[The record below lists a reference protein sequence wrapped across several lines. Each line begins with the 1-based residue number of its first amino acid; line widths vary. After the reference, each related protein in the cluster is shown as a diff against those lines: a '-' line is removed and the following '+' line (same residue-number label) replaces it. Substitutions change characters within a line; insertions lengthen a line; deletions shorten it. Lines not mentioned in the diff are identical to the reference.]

1 NPIAAIGAYW
11 ATRRRPTD
19 DEVHALETM
28 ARAASV
34 AMDNVRLRRELRAA
48 AEEAQ
53 SAERAKS
60 AFLANMSRE
69 IRVPLNGLATMVE
82 LLDRAHADPRQK
94 QLCAVLK
101 SSAEDTVQLVCEI
114 LDFARL

>member
-1 NPIAAIGAYW
+1 
-11 ATRRRPTD
+11 
-19 DEVHALETM
+19 
-28 ARAASV
+28 
-34 AMDNVRLRRELRAA
+34 RLRRELRAA

-114 LDFARL
+114 LDFARLESGKGNFFYSNFDFVATIRAAAAPHAIRAAERGL